1 MKYTENN
8 LKYITKP
15 VRKQKEFIDPKKYHI
30 EGANEYN
37 IWYDRTVGDI
47 KDNSAQRDA
56 AEDRCVIERDAG
68 FTKADKGASSI
79 LFISVFSRIIF
90 IYIFLEK
97 INTGILILFLQK
109 KIYLCR

>member
-8 LKYITKP
+8 LKYISKP
-15 VRKQKEFIDPKKYHI
+15 ARKQKEFIDPKKYHI

-68 FTKADKGASSI
+68 FTKADKGI
-79 LFISVFSRIIF
+79 NT
-90 IYIFLEK
+90 IYFDLPFHVLYLNIFLEK

-109 KIYLCR
+109 NFYLCR